1 VRSRAAAS
9 ILSDAGFTKIASME
23 GGIRAWEGLVA
34 EGPPEAGMAYFG
46 DAVKPDELAMLAW
59 MLEEGSRQFYGRLDE
74 FLKDEDA
81 RHLFQSLAKA
91 EEAHEKTLAELY
103 KTFSGGSAIEE
114 KLPSEGNEFM
124 EGGVRVDESLLW
136 ARDKDLHAILEFA
149 ISLETNS
156 YDLYIKMGRR
166 FEDDTKKVFSLLA
179 DEEKKHLERL
189 AKLLEKKI

>member
-1 VRSRAAAS
+1 MRSRAAAA
-9 ILSDAGFTKIASME
+9 ILSDSGFNPVYNMQ

-34 EGPPEAGMAYFG
+34 EGPPEAGMAYFS
-46 DAVKPDELAMLAW
+46 AAAKPDELAMLAW
-59 MLEEGSRQFYGRLDE
+59 MLEEGSRQFYVRLDE

-91 EEAHEKTLAELY
+91 EESHEKTLAELY
-103 KTFSGGSAIEE
+103 KTFSGGIGVEE
-114 KLPSEGNEFM
+114 KLPAEKGEFM
-124 EGGVRVDESLLW
+124 EGGIRLDEALLW
-136 ARDKDLHAILEFA
+136 VRDKDLHTILEFA
-149 ISLETNS
+149 ISLETNA

-166 FEDDTKKVFSLLA
+166 FEGDARKVFALLG

>member
-1 VRSRAAAS
+1 
-9 ILSDAGFTKIASME
+9 MQ

-34 EGPPEAGMAYFG
+34 AGPPEAGMAFFN

-59 MLEEGSRQFYGRLDE
+59 MLEEGSRKFYVRLDE

-81 RHLFQSLAKA
+81 RHLFQSLATA
-91 EEAHEKTLAELY
+91 EESHEKTLAELY
-103 KTFSGGSAIEE
+103 KTFSAGSAVEE
-114 KLPSEGNEFM
+114 KLSAEKDGIM

-136 ARDKDLHAILEFA
+136 ARDKDVTSILEFA

-166 FEDDTKKVFSLLA
+166 FEGDARKVFSLLA
-179 DEEKKHLERL
+179 DEEKRHLERL
-189 AKLLEKKI
+189 AKLLEKKV

>member
-1 VRSRAAAS
+1 VRSRAAAAV
-9 ILSDAGFTKIASME
+9 LEDAGFTNIASMQ
-23 GGIRAWEGLVA
+23 GGIRAWEGLIA
-34 EGPPEAGMAYFG
+34 AGPPEAGMAYFG

-59 MLEEGSRQFYGRLDE
+59 MLEEGSRKFYLGLDE
-74 FLKDEDA
+74 FIKDEEA

-91 EEAHEKTLAELY
+91 EESHEKTLAELY
-103 KTFSGGSAIEE
+103 KTYSGGSAVEE
-114 KLPSEGNEFM
+114 QVAAEKGEFM

-136 ARDKDLHAILEFA
+136 ARDKDVTSILEFA

-166 FEDDTKKVFSLLA
+166 FDGDARKVFSLLG

-189 AKLLEKKI
+189 ASLLEKKV

>member
-1 VRSRAAAS
+1 MRSRAAAA
-9 ILSDAGFTKIASME
+9 ILSDSGFNNVFNMQ

-34 EGPPEAGMAYFG
+34 AGAPEAGMAFFG

-59 MLEEGSRQFYGRLDE
+59 MLEEGSRQFYLHLDE
-74 FLKDEDA
+74 FLKDEEA

-91 EEAHEKTLAELY
+91 EESHEKTLAELY
-103 KTFSGGSAIEE
+103 KTFSGGRSLEE
-114 KLPSEGNEFM
+114 KLPAAKDEVM

-136 ARDKDLHAILEFA
+136 ARNKDLPSILEFA

-166 FEDDTKKVFSLLA
+166 FEGDARKVFSLLG

-189 AKLLEKKI
+189 AALLEKKI